1 MTLRQRDI
9 ALVPV
14 PFTDLSA
21 NKRRPVAVLSTTS
34 HNRKSEEEV
43 VAAVASNTAAPG
55 RTVAISSSDRSEET
69 NGKVLAKEVV
79 SMFLVTLS
87 ISWQVGKV
95 VLKPFSICKVAC
107 LGMISNAPKLDSSS
121 LVA

>member
-55 RTVAISSSDRSEET
+55 RPVAISSSD
-69 NGKVLAKEVV
+69 LAEGTLRPDSVV
-79 SMFLVTLS
+79 RADKLHTLS
-87 ISWQVGKV
+87 QRIVVRRYGRLTESAFQQV
-95 VLKPFSICKVAC
+95 
-107 LGMISNAPKLDSSS
+107 LGRLDQ
-121 LVA
+121 LLGRTR